1 MTHLETMLI
10 FSGHDMRKQILDNR
24 MLGMR
29 PLMLEMHQH
38 SVKGALLREMEGT
51 ISPKTQIWYK

>member
-1 MTHLETMLI
+1 
-10 FSGHDMRKQILDNR
+10 MRKQILDNR

-38 SVKGALLREMEGT
+38 SVRGALLREMEGII